1 MHINSDDLKNF
12 IAAAT
17 PGGIERS
24 EHHGQKEFL
33 AHDALPIATAADW
46 EILESWGVEKGE
58 AIDDLFYSAKLPTGW
73 SKVAGK
79 VPRGSTLCD
88 DRGLVRANIFYK
100 AAAYDKVAELYV
112 FRNRFRSARDYAS
125 DEAFAYVIKDEGL
138 GRIVQRFETG
148 SYAYSKSEPSNI
160 GFIFYGVFHYKADR
174 SGFKALGSSEDA
186 VPINVEQFYTDYHN
200 RKISNA
206 ATLHAAETLSRK
218 EADDYVSALPTDDR
232 QWLSE
237 YDFAECEDVCH
248 D

>member
-1 MHINSDDLKNF
+1 MLPNDLKNF

-24 EHHGQKEFL
+24 EQAGQKEFL

-58 AIDDLFYSAKLPTGW
+58 AIDDLFCSAKLPTGW
-73 SKVAGK
+73 SKVGGK
-79 VPRGSTLCD
+79 EARSSAIQD
-88 DRGLVRANIFYK
+88 DRGLVRATIFYK
-100 AAAYDKVAELYV
+100 AAAYDKVASLHI
-112 FRNRFRSARDYAS
+112 FRKRFRSARDYAS
-125 DEAFAYVIKDEGL
+125 DEAFAYVVKDDGL
-138 GRIVQRFETG
+138 NRIVQRFETG
-148 SYAYSKSEPSNI
+148 SYAYLKSEPSSI

-174 SGFKALGSSEDA
+174 SGFKALTSSEEA
-186 VPINVEQFYTDYHN
+186 VPISVEQFYTDYHN
-200 RKISNA
+200 REISNS
-206 ATLHAAETLSRK
+206 ATLHAVETLSRK

-237 YDFAECEDVCH
+237 YDFAECEDVPH